1 MKLKPIS
8 YGSRTALA
16 AACLGFLVAPASVQ
30 AAGTAPEPPSGV
42 EERLPG
48 LSLAGAGEFSVLFW
62 DVYTAALWVPNGR
75 YSPDEPHVLVL
86 RYARDFDGGDIAE
99 RSIREIRNLELGNNE
114 QHETWLEK
122 MRVLFPD
129 VAEGD
134 QLSGLHLPGEKAV
147 FYRNNQYIGEIA
159 DAGFARAFFAIWLDE
174 KTAAPDLRRQ
184 LLGMNAGKVPAGRY
198 SSESSGR
205 SAVATGSI

>member
-8 YGSRTALA
+8 CSSRAALV
-16 AACLGFLVAPASVQ
+16 AACLVFFGVPASVQ
-30 AAGTAPEPPSGV
+30 AVDAAPAPPADI
-42 EERLPG
+42 EEKLPG

-62 DVYTAALWVPNGR
+62 DVYTAALWAPNGK
-75 YSPDEPHVLVL
+75 YSPDEAHVLVL

-99 RSIREIRNLELGNNE
+99 RSIREIRDLELGSNE

-122 MRVLFPD
+122 MHALFPD
-129 VAEGD
+129 VTEGD
-134 QLSGLHLPGEKAV
+134 QLSGLHLPGKKAV

-174 KTAAPDLRRQ
+174 NTAAPDLRRQ
-184 LLGMNAGKVPAGRY
+184 LLGMNAG
-198 SSESSGR
+198 
-205 SAVATGSI
+205 